1 MGRTGSLREY
11 LSSVSTTIAN
21 TSGGGDKDKISPSE
35 LFKRT
40 YNYLINFSNLEAIT
54 VVDVNN
60 VIQTSSITSEDVTQF
75 VPITIDSHLQQVAL
89 QYKNKWSLLI
99 NVSEPLHNEQYTV
112 PGTGG
117 IMATDNTNNI
127 SYAIEILACSSDNPN
142 VDIEYCLS
150 FGSQPGDVT
159 TFVVAQELVE
169 H

>member
-40 YNYLINFSNLEAIT
+40 YDYMINFSNLESIT

-75 VPITIDSHLQQVAL
+75 VPITIDSHLQHVAL
-89 QYKNKWSLLI
+89 QYKNKWSLSI
-99 NVSEPLHNEQYTV
+99 HVSEPLYIESEQYTV
-112 PGTGG
+112 PGTGA
-117 IMATDNTNNI
+117 IIVTDDTNNI
-127 SYAIEILACSSDNPN
+127 SYVIRIQSSSSDDPN
-142 VDIEYCLS
+142 VDTEYRFKLWE
-150 FGSQPGDVT
+150 FT
-159 TFVVAQELVE
+159 R
-169 H
+169 